1 MENLRQGHCL
11 CWDFP
16 GLQRRYEFADIYSL
30 IGPRP
35 LQCQNGRLERLPGG
49 FPVELAEQA
58 LADIRQAYAAL
69 GQPEAAQLAVH
80 DAGHVFD
87 VPAGLAF
94 FDATLT
100 APRSGTLRRRAW

>member
-1 MENLRQGHCL
+1 MENLRKGHCL

-49 FPVELAEQA
+49 FPIDLAEQA
-58 LADIRQAYAAL
+58 MAEIRQAYARWPRPRPSTWPCTMPVTSSMY
-69 GQPEAAQLAVH
+69 QPELR
-80 DAGHVFD
+80 FS
-87 VPAGLAF
+87 
-94 FDATLT
+94 T
-100 APRSGTLRRRAW
+100 PR